1 MTDRTRPL
9 ATRADSFGTPAA
21 AMVPLGDS
29 QSAASQPE
37 TLGSSTALVQ
47 VQGLSVSYGAI
58 AALRGVSITA
68 AAGEAV
74 AILGANGAGKTT
86 LLRALSGQLAA
97 KSGTVTLEGQP
108 ILGLR
113 PAKIVQAGIAHVPEG
128 RQIFGRLS
136 VRDNLRLGAFLPSK
150 GKLLAEDEERIY
162 SLFPRL
168 SERAE
173 QIAGTM
179 SGGEQQML
187 AIGRALLSRPKV
199 LLLDEPS
206 MGLAPIIV
214 DQIFETLTR
223 ISREDQLTLV
233 IVEQNARAALD
244 LAERGYLLE
253 SGEIT
258 AEGNSATL
266 SDSAIRAAY
275 LGSTDPP

>member
-9 ATRADSFGTPAA
+9 ATRGDRFGTPAA
-21 AMVPLGDS
+21 AIVPLGDS
-29 QSAASQPE
+29 QRVASQPE
-37 TLGSSTALVQ
+37 TLGASTALVQ

-97 KSGTVTLEGQP
+97 KSGAVTLGGQP

-223 ISREDQLTLV
+223 IIREDQLTLV

>member
-9 ATRADSFGTPAA
+9 ATRGDSFGTPAA

-37 TLGSSTALVQ
+37 TLGASTALVQ

-58 AALRGVSITA
+58 AALRGVSLTA

>member
-9 ATRADSFGTPAA
+9 ATRGDSFGTPAA
-21 AMVPLGDS
+21 ARVPLGDS

-37 TLGSSTALVQ
+37 TLGASTALVQ

-58 AALRGVSITA
+58 AALRGVSLTA